1 MGLKNSVVA
10 IVGQL
15 GIVHNEILNLI
26 ESKEIEPEVVDHM
39 KSLEPVHRILATVD
53 LKLEKLMQSQSPMTM
68 SNMSS
73 FNNSVVQSTSQSVQC
88 RLPKMQMPEFDGDP
102 LTWQGF
108 WDRYQVSIHSNA
120 NISEIDKFNYLKG
133 FLREEALA
141 AISGLMLSSYNY
153 KEAIQLLKNRFGNEQ
168 LLISSHM
175 ESLLKISK
183 IRSRES
189 TRDRELRML
198 YNHVENCIRDLKSL
212 KLDTTAWVWF
222 PINPYS

>member
-26 ESKEIEPEVVDHM
+26 EPKEIEPEVVDHM
-39 KSLEPVHRILATVD
+39 KSLEPVRRILATVD
-53 LKLEKLMQSQSPMTM
+53 LKLEKLTQSQSPMTM

-108 WDRYQVSIHSNA
+108 WDRYQVSIHSNT
-120 NISEIDKFNYLKG
+120 NISEIDKFKG
-133 FLREEALA
+133 CLRGEALA
-141 AISGLMLSSYNY
+141 AISGLMLSSVNY
-153 KEAIQLLKNRFGNEQ
+153 KEPSQLLKNRFGNEQ

-189 TRDRELRML
+189 TRELRML
-198 YNHVENCIRDLKSL
+198 YNHVENCIRNLKFL
-212 KLDTTAWVWF
+212 KLDTTGYGSL
-222 PINPYS
+222 INPYS